1 MSDIRAERFNKQ
13 SSIPGIKLIPGLI
26 LAAILTAISIYAGNI
41 PWFINMGLGT
51 LTLAILAG
59 IIAGNTVYPLLKPY
73 CDKGIHFSKH
83 YLLRAGI
90 ILYGFRLTFQQIAD
104 VGITGLLID
113 AVILSST
120 FFITIWLGKSLFGL
134 DQQTVILIGAG
145 SSICGAAAIMAT
157 EPVVNAPASKVAV
170 AVSTVVIFGTIAI
183 FIYPWFYQLNEYY
196 QWLPLTQETFG
207 IFTGSTIHEVAQ
219 VVAVGHAISDQTE
232 NAAVISKMLRVMMLA
247 PFLLLLSRYISRAST
262 KNGKNRQEKTPMTIP
277 WFAVMF
283 IAIAGFNSFNLLPA
297 AIVHFLINIDT
308 IMLTMAMGALG
319 LTTHVSAIRQA
330 GFKPI
335 LLALILFVWLMAG
348 GFLINLGIQHLFG

>member
-1 MSDIRAERFNKQ
+1 MSDIRAKKFSKQ
-13 SSIPGIKLIPGLI
+13 SSIPGMKLIFGLI
-26 LAAILTAISIYAGNI
+26 LAATLTAISIYAGNI

-73 CDKGIHFSKH
+73 CDEGIHFSKH

-113 AVILSST
+113 AAMLSST
-120 FFITIWLGKSLFGL
+120 FFIAMWLGKSLFGL

-170 AVSTVVIFGTIAI
+170 AVSTIVIFGTIAI
-183 FIYPWFYQLNEYY
+183 FIYPWFYQLNELY

-207 IFTGSTIHEVAQ
+207 IFTGSTLHEVAQ

-232 NAAVISKMLRVMMLA
+232 NAAVISKMIRVMMLA
-247 PFLLLLSRYISRAST
+247 PFLLLLSRYISRAHT
-262 KNGKNRQEKTPMTIP
+262 KNGRNHQEKTPMTIP
-277 WFAVMF
+277 WFAVIF
-283 IAIAGFNSFNLLPA
+283 IAIAGLNSFNLLPA
-297 AIVHFLINIDT
+297 AIINSLINIDT

-348 GFLINLGIQHLFG
+348 GLLINLGIQHLFG

>member
-1 MSDIRAERFNKQ
+1 MSDIRAEKFSKQ
-13 SSIPGIKLIPGLI
+13 SSILGIKLIPGLI

-59 IIAGNTVYPLLKPY
+59 IITGNTVYPLLKPY
-73 CDKGIHFSKH
+73 CDEGIHFSKH

-104 VGITGLLID
+104 VGVTGLLID

-120 FFITIWLGKSLFGL
+120 FFIAIWLGKSLLRL

-232 NAAVISKMLRVMMLA
+232 NAAVISKMIRVMMLA
-247 PFLLLLSRYISRAST
+247 PFLLLLSRYISRAHT
-262 KNGKNRQEKTPMTIP
+262 KNGINHQEKTPMTIP
-277 WFAVMF
+277 WFAVIF

-297 AIVHFLINIDT
+297 AIVHSLINIDT

-335 LLALILFVWLMAG
+335 LLALILFVWLIAG

>member
-1 MSDIRAERFNKQ
+1 MSDIRAEKSSKQ
-13 SSIPGIKLIPGLI
+13 SSIPGMKLILGLI
-26 LAAILTAISIYAGNI
+26 LAATLTAISIYAGNI

-73 CDKGIHFSKH
+73 CDEGIHFSKH

-113 AVILSST
+113 AAMLSST
-120 FFITIWLGKSLFGL
+120 FFIAIWLGRSLFGL

-157 EPVVNAPASKVAV
+157 QPVVNAPASKVAV

-183 FIYPWFYQLNEYY
+183 FIYPWFYQLNEHY

-207 IFTGSTIHEVAQ
+207 IFTGSTLHEVAQ

-232 NAAVISKMLRVMMLA
+232 NAAVISKMIRVMMLA
-247 PFLLLLSRYISRAST
+247 PFLLLLSRYISRART
-262 KNGKNRQEKTPMTIP
+262 KNGRNHQEKTPMTIP
-277 WFAVMF
+277 WFAVIF
-283 IAIAGFNSFNLLPA
+283 IAIAGFNSFNLLPDA
-297 AIVHFLINIDT
+297 TVNFLINIDT

>member
-1 MSDIRAERFNKQ
+1 MSDIHAKKFSKQ
-13 SSIPGIKLIPGLI
+13 SSIPGMKLIPGLI

-59 IIAGNTVYPLLKPY
+59 IIVGNTVYPLLKPY
-73 CDKGIHFSKH
+73 CDEGIHFSKH

-113 AVILSST
+113 AAMLSST

-157 EPVVNAPASKVAV
+157 GPVVNAPASKVAV
-170 AVSTVVIFGTIAI
+170 AVSTIVIFGTIAI
-183 FIYPWFYQLNEYY
+183 FIYPWFYQLNEHY

-207 IFTGSTIHEVAQ
+207 IFTGSTLHEVAQ

-232 NAAVISKMLRVMMLA
+232 NVAVISKMIRVMMLA
-247 PFLLLLSRYISRAST
+247 PFLLLLSRYINHANT
-262 KNGKNRQEKTPMTIP
+262 KNGRNHQEKTPITIP
-277 WFAVMF
+277 WFAVIF

-297 AIVHFLINIDT
+297 AIVNSLINIDT

-348 GFLINLGIQHLFG
+348 GLLINLGIQHLFG